1 MKDLLQTIQTCIF
14 FCLNV
19 RKFFSEVCGVVLQ
32 GLLKHSSE
40 RGDVV
45 DLEFGVAQWL

>member
-1 MKDLLQTIQTCIF
+1 MSLQTCIF
-14 FCLNV
+14 FCLNI
-19 RKFFSEVCGVVLQ
+19 RKNVSEVCGVVLQ
-32 GLLKHSSE
+32 GLLKHRSE